1 MRHALSLSLTLG
13 MLVTRLI
20 GLGNRKGK
28 NRTVDAV
35 CAKPPADSSDPP
47 VAGAVFIRLVL
58 AVAHAY
64 NLRMVLRRIE
74 APFFWT
80 ISLLPELAEPELDGC
95 EAEPE
100 ELLPWQTL

>member
-1 MRHALSLSLTLG
+1 MRHALSLTLG

-35 CAKPPADSSDPP
+35 CAKPPADSSDPSCWS
-47 VAGAVFIRLVL
+47 GLFIRLVL
-58 AVAHAY
+58 AVAHTRY

-80 ISLLPELAEPELDGC
+80 VSLFPELAEPPELDGC